1 MGLDIRYP
9 IGMMFA
15 IIGALMII
23 VGVVTSSKPGMYA
36 CSLGIN
42 INLIW
47 GCLLLAFGVAMYIGA
62 KRGTK
67 ADKAAADAAAKSG
80 K

>member
-15 IIGALMII
+15 IIGALMIGL
-23 VGVVTSSKPGMYA
+23 GVFSKPEAYKCA
-36 CSLGIN
+36 LDIN

-47 GCLLLAFGVAMYIGA
+47 GCILLVFGLIMYFAARKGS
-62 KRGTK
+62 K
-67 ADKAAADAAAKSG
+67 DQKAAAAKEQ